1 MSRVHPRDGP
11 DIDTVE
17 ISREGDWF
25 VATANGTN
33 VASQGRTVP
42 EALANLAE
50 ALRLHDEGVP
60 EDVEAPEPDA
70 PWFDT

>member
-1 MSRVHPRDGP
+1 MSRVHSRDGP
-11 DIDTVE
+11 DVDTVG
-17 ISREGDWF
+17 IDREGEWF
-25 VATANGTN
+25 VATAKGTD

-60 EDVEAPEPDA
+60 EDVESTEPDA
-70 PWFDT
+70 PWFET

>member
-1 MSRVHPRDGP
+1 MSRAHSRDDP
-11 DIDTVE
+11 DVDTVE
-17 ISREGDWF
+17 IDREGEWF
-25 VATANGTN
+25 VATAKGTN
-33 VASQGRTVP
+33 VASQGKSVP
-42 EALANLAE
+42 EALADLAE